1 MTLMRLSAFTLLLV
15 LAILS
20 VQPTAAQYSSVKILG
35 ISVEGNENTDADMI
49 RMSSGLTPGTT
60 ITGEKV
66 QTAIRQLWRLN
77 LFSDVKVLV
86 DRELAD
92 GIYITIKVEEYPR
105 LGRYEIEGNEKLKEK
120 DIKEI
125 LNFYR
130 GQIVSPAMLAR
141 AKQKLLDKY
150 KEKGFLLAQ
159 IDISKSSSSADS
171 NRVVVKF
178 TFNEGDKV
186 QVEKIRFYGNNAFDD
201 GKLKKQFKEIKEDR
215 WWRSAD
221 FDKDNYRDDLKKV
234 IQFYQNE
241 GYRDAEILR
250 DSLYYNQTRDDM
262 FIDIWVYEGPLYHF
276 GEMTWDGNKIFT
288 DKELSAQLRFDTGD
302 VYSKK
307 KLDEAVYQHVGSLYY
322 DRGYIFATITPQ
334 EKLNPDDEH
343 ILDIRFI
350 VNESKQAKINEIKI
364 TGNSKT
370 KEKVIRREIKAFP
383 GQTFN
388 RSLLERSQR
397 EVWMLNYFAN
407 VEPKVNPISEEKVNL
422 EFAVEEKSTDT
433 ANMSAGWSERDKLI
447 GSIGVSMANLFGN
460 GQQLNFDWMF
470 GRYYRSFN
478 IGFTE
483 PWLFDT
489 PTLAGFSFYDT
500 KRDAYY
506 IGYKQVSRGASVR
519 LGRRLRWP
527 DNFFRGD
534 MIYSLD
540 RTELS
545 NFNQYIVEANP
556 NNIINEDWPLISSS
570 VTFLLSRNSLDRP
583 EFPTRGSDVSLRA
596 ELAGTFLGG
605 NVDFHKWTFNAD
617 WFIPSFWNLV
627 MYTSVHAGYLD
638 GIGDGANIP
647 YLEYFFIGGDGLSRS
662 TPLRGYDDPLSGYR
676 MVDEGGQTILKY
688 TAELRIPIAPNPTIF
703 GLLFAEAG
711 NTWADFRRANPFD
724 MKRSVGI
731 GGRVFMP
738 MVGIIGFDYGYG
750 FDRVDNQ
757 GDPNPKWKMHFVFG
771 RSF

>member
-1 MTLMRLSAFTLLLV
+1 MTLMRISLFTFILL

-20 VQPTAAQYSSVKILG
+20 VQPAAAQYPSVKILG

-66 QTAIRQLWRLN
+66 QNAIRQLWRLN
-77 LFSDVKVLV
+77 LFSDVKILV

-92 GIYITIKVEEYPR
+92 GIYITIRVQEYPR
-105 LGRYEIEGNEKLKEK
+105 LERYEIEGNKKLKED
-120 DIKEI
+120 DIKEV

-130 GQIVSPAMLAR
+130 GQIVSPSMLSR
-141 AKQKLLDKY
+141 AKRRLLDKY
-150 KEKGFLLAQ
+150 REKGYLLAE
-159 IDISKSSSSADS
+159 IDISRFESSADT

-178 TFNEGDKV
+178 EFHEGEKV
-186 QVEKIRFYGNNAFDD
+186 QIEKIRFFGNNAFDD

-221 FDKDNYRDDLKKV
+221 FNKDDYRDDLKKV

-250 DSLYYNQTRDDM
+250 DSLYYSESRDDM

-276 GEMTWDGNKIFT
+276 GEMTWEGNKIFT
-288 DKELSAQLRFDTGD
+288 DEELSSQLRFDTGD
-302 VYSKK
+302 VYSKR

-334 EKLNPDDEH
+334 EKLDSEKEH
-343 ILDIRFI
+343 VLDIHFI

-364 TGNSKT
+364 TGNTKT
-370 KEKVIRREIKAFP
+370 KEKVIRRELRAFP

-447 GSIGVSMANLFGN
+447 GSLGVSMANLFGN

-478 IGFTE
+478 VGFTE
-483 PWLFDT
+483 PWLMDT

-506 IGYKQVSRGASVR
+506 IGYKQVSRGASMR

-527 DNFFRGD
+527 DNFFRAD
-534 MIYSLD
+534 MIYSID

-545 NFNQYIVEANP
+545 NFNSYIIEANP
-556 NNIINEDWPLISSS
+556 NNIINEEWPLISSS

-583 EFPTRGSDVSLRA
+583 EFPTQGSDVSLRS

-605 NVDFHKWTFNAD
+605 NVDFHKWTFHAD

-627 MYTSVHAGYLD
+627 MYTSVHAGYLN
-638 GIGDGANIP
+638 GIGKGANIP

-711 NTWADFRRANPFD
+711 NTWSNFHRANPFD

-750 FDRVDNQ
+750 FDRLDNQ
-757 GDPNPKWKMHFVFG
+757 GNPNPKWKMHFVFG